1 MKKKILLSV
10 VLLVMMFTLCA
21 CDNMKPIKE
30 VETEDATFMVYQ
42 IYMNGNI
49 IVDTQTNVMYW
60 ISTGG
65 YNSGTLTLLVEKD
78 GSPKIYRDGDV

>member
-10 VLLVMMFTLCA
+10 LLLLMIFTLCA
-21 CDNMKPIKE
+21 CGMNPVKE

-42 IYMNGNI
+42 KYMSGNI

-60 ISTGG
+60 MSTGTHN
-65 YNSGTLTLLVEKD
+65 YGTLTMLVEKD
-78 GSPKIYRDGDV
+78 GSPKIYRDGDG

>member
-21 CDNMKPIKE
+21 CGMKSVKE

-42 IYMNGNI
+42 EYMSGNI

-60 ISTGG
+60 MSTGTHN
-65 YNSGTLTLLVEKD
+65 YGTLTMLVEKD